1 MRVQSQVLSH
11 GGFVASTMRGAVGLA
26 LCLFAF
32 SSAAFGQSVWNGNAG
47 FWNNAGNWIGGVPT
61 SSGLALIDD
70 GNTAVA
76 SSVTVNTTNAQAYGL
91 FLDSGDTLTL
101 TGFPDTQA
109 NLTVTAATLSG
120 TMNIGGGASFT
131 VNGLANQLG
140 GTVNIA
146 TAQLG
151 GGLAPLTGQING
163 AGTYDNQAGTIT
175 GAGQINVPLSN
186 EGTITATGN
195 LFLNGDVTNSG
206 TLQATNGGNLIIN
219 GNLTNTNEGD
229 GGILAAQGGTVT
241 LNGNAENFYPVSVSV
256 EDGGTLVASGGIEGA
271 VLVDKEATVLLKG
284 GGLIGIGQV
293 GVTTGGLILN
303 SGVIEGAGGIENV
316 TGSAGSL
323 ISANTKSG
331 FLGVTNLAGAST
343 LEALNGATLGLFGN
357 ISATLVQVD
366 VGGTVSANNAAIDS
380 PTVTNSGTFSVLNSV
395 GISGDYS
402 QIDGATLD
410 MLLGPSS
417 FSSQMN
423 VAGKVSFDA
432 GSILDV
438 LLENSSFFNPE
449 AGCTNVFGVCDSWD
463 VLRVTDGK
471 IIDGGNLLFD
481 LPSLPDGLTWSEIE
495 TPNDITLDISG
506 VLPTTGGSGGGSGT
520 TTPEPGTLLL
530 LAGGLAGL
538 VCLEWRKRPE
548 SVRFAGVSLGR

>member
-1 MRVQSQVLSH
+1 MRVQSQVLAL
-11 GGFVASTMRGAVGLA
+11 GGFVASTTRGAVGLA
-26 LCLFAF
+26 FCLLAF
-32 SSAAFGQSVWNGNAG
+32 SSAAFGQSVWNGNTG

-61 SSGLALIDD
+61 SSSLALIDD

-76 SSVTVNTTNAQAYGL
+76 SSVTVNTTNAQALGL

-120 TMNIGGGASFT
+120 TMNIGAGASFT
-131 VNGLANQLG
+131 VNSLANQLG
-140 GTVNIA
+140 GTVSLS

-151 GGLAPLTGQING
+151 GGLAPLMGQING

-195 LFLNGDVTNSG
+195 LFLNGDISNSG
-206 TLQATNGGNLIIN
+206 MMGAASGGNLIIN
-219 GNLTNTNEGD
+219 GKLTTSGD
-229 GGILAAQGGTVT
+229 STSITVASGGTLT
-241 LNGNAENFYPVSVSV
+241 MNGNADSFLPVNLYVN
-256 EDGGTLVASGGIEGA
+256 DGGTLVASGTIGGG
-271 VLVDKEATVLLKG
+271 VFVDKEGVALLKG
-284 GGLIGIGQV
+284 GELIG
-293 GVTTGGLILN
+293 GGGSILN
-303 SGVIEGAGGIENV
+303 SGVIEGAGVIESV
-316 TGSAGSL
+316 TGAADSL

-331 FLGVTNLAGAST
+331 FLVVSDLAGTST
-343 LEALNGATLGLFGN
+343 LEALNGGTLALHGT
-357 ISATLVQVD
+357 ISAILVQAD
-366 VGGTVSANNAAIDS
+366 VGGTVSAQNAAIDS
-380 PTVTNSGTFSVLNSV
+380 PTVTNSGTFAVLNSV
-395 GISGDYS
+395 GITGDYS
-402 QIDGATLD
+402 QINGATLD
-410 MLLGPSS
+410 MLLGTSS

-423 VAGKVSFDA
+423 VDGKVSFGA

-438 LLENSSFFNPE
+438 LLEDSSFFNPE

-495 TPNDITLDISG
+495 TPNDITLDIDG
-506 VLPTTGGSGGGSGT
+506 VLPATGGGGGSGT
-520 TTPEPGTLLL
+520 TTPEPESLLL
-530 LAGGLAGL
+530 LASGLAGL
-538 VCLEWRKRPE
+538 GCLAWRKRQD
-548 SVRFAGVSLGR
+548 GVAV